1 MGSIPRGCVHDCFD
15 NRSPAHQGVNMSLT
29 GNQIL
34 GILFGSRW
42 RKMDLSKATHK
53 QRYHV
58 PCSLG
63 DCRNAASVMIRLD
76 GSDSL
81 VCRECANRPIPRTVS
96 VIHL

>member
-1 MGSIPRGCVHDCFD
+1 
-15 NRSPAHQGVNMSLT
+15 MSLT

-34 GILFGSRW
+34 GIMFGNRW
-42 RKMDLSKATHK
+42 RKMDLSKATLAHK

-63 DCRNAASVMIRLD
+63 DCRNAAAVMIRLD

-81 VCRECANRPIPRTVS
+81 VCRECANRPIPATVT